1 MKKIIILL
9 SVAFMTSTVAFA
21 EYEQSGDIN
30 GHEVF
35 IKHCKMCHIEMIA
48 VTEAMKRSKTLQA
61 PPMVE
66 VSTRLKEM
74 ILLKEE
80 DEDVKRELILTFMRD
95 YIMNPNMDKSMCHLG
110 ALDRFD
116 LMPSQKGII
125 TDEEVQAVTEWIY
138 DYYASKASK

>member
-1 MKKIIILL
+1 MKKIIFVLALFGIL
-9 SVAFMTSTVAFA
+9 VTSALA
-21 EYEQSGDIN
+21 EYEQSGKVD
-30 GHEVF
+30 GYKVF
-35 IKHCKMCHIEMIA
+35 LKHCKTCHIETA
-48 VTEAMKRSKTLQA
+48 TVTDAMKRSKTLKA

-80 DEDVKRELILTFMRD
+80 DEDVQRELILTFMRD
-95 YIMNPNMDKSMCHLG
+95 YIMNPSMDKSMCHLG

-125 TDEEVQAVTEWIY
+125 TDEEAQAVTEWIY
-138 DYYASKASK
+138 DYYDAKAK